1 MVTTANE
8 AAQMIMILLKYMPRR
23 RAISMLEDMDFDIG
37 KLTENESLKES
48 IKMVLRFL
56 GKSNELQ

>member
-1 MVTTANE
+1 MVTTASE
-8 AAQMIMILLKYMPRR
+8 AAQMIMILLRYMPRR

-48 IKMVLRFL
+48 IAMVLRFL

>member
-1 MVTTANE
+1 MVTTATE

-23 RAISMLEDMDFDIG
+23 RAIMMLEDMDFDIG
-37 KLTENESLKES
+37 QHTENESLKNS

-56 GKSNELQ
+56 GKSNEV

>member
-56 GKSNELQ
+56 GKSNEV

>member
-1 MVTTANE
+1 MVTTASE

-37 KLTENESLKES
+37 QHTENESLKKS
-48 IKMVLRFL
+48 IAMVLKFL
-56 GKSNELQ
+56 GKSNEV

>member
-1 MVTTANE
+1 MVTTATE
-8 AAQMIMILLKYMPRR
+8 AAQMMMILLRYMPRR

-56 GKSNELQ
+56 GKSNEI

>member
-1 MVTTANE
+1 MVTTATE
-8 AAQMIMILLKYMPRR
+8 AAHMIIILLKYMPRR

-37 KLTENESLKES
+37 QHTENKSLKES

-56 GKSNELQ
+56 GKSNEI